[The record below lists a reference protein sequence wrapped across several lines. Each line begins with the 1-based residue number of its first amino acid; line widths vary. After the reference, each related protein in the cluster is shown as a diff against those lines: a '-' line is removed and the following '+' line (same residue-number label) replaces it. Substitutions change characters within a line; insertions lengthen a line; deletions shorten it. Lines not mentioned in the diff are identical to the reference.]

1 MNSGIYKTGQMRVRV
16 IKSGLLSTVQDMG
29 RTAGL
34 PMAVPVSGVM
44 DAYSARIANKAVGNA
59 GEDAVIEF
67 TYGGAVLEVE
77 TDILIACA
85 GGGACLGIDKQMLP
99 SGKPLFIPA
108 GTIINLLNKPG
119 GCRTYLA
126 VAGGWNVPDVLGS
139 KSTCLVAGFGG
150 FEGRALQPGDVLS
163 ASSNLSA
170 LSQKILNSLKG
181 TVVNCPKWQI
191 PGRDASSSEH
201 KIIRVIRGHESGWF
215 DGQSVGG
222 FFAEPYKLSLKSNR
236 MGYHLE
242 GPLMARSNKQELLS
256 TAVTP
261 GTIQVTGNGNLVLLM
276 ADCQTTGGYPRIAQ
290 VASVDIPLC
299 GQLQP
304 GDELYFN
311 EISWNEAERLYI
323 EQEKQLHQLSA
334 TIGNKYL

>member
-1 MNSGIYKTGQMRVRV
+1 MRIRV
-16 IKSGLLSTVQDMG
+16 IKAGLLATVQDMG

-44 DAYSARIANKAVGNA
+44 DAYSARIANYAVGNS

-67 TYGGAVLEVE
+67 TYGGPGLEAE
-77 TDILIACA
+77 TDILIAYA
-85 GGGACLGIDKQMLP
+85 GGGACIEIDKRTLP
-99 SGKPLFIPA
+99 PGKPLFIPA
-108 GTIINLLNKPG
+108 GSIMNLINKPG

-126 VAGGWNVPDVLGS
+126 VAGGWDVSDVLDS

-150 FEGRALQPGDVLS
+150 FKGRALQPQDVLS
-163 ASSNLSA
+163 APGNLSA
-170 LSQKILNSLKG
+170 LAEKILNSLKG
-181 TVVNCPKWQI
+181 AVVNCPKWQI
-191 PGRDASSSEH
+191 PGLVTSSSEH
-201 KIIRVIRGHESGWF
+201 KVIRVIRGHESGWF
-215 DGQSVGG
+215 DERSVSR
-222 FFAEPYKLSLKSNR
+222 FFAEPYRLSLKSNR

-242 GPLMARSNKQELLS
+242 GPAMSRMNKQELLS
-256 TAVTP
+256 TAVTS
-261 GTIQVTGNGNLVLLM
+261 GTIQVTGNGGLVLLM

-290 VASVDIPLC
+290 VAAVDMPLC

-323 EQEKQLHQLSA
+323 EQEKHLQQLSA
-334 TIGNKYL
+334 TIENKYL

>member
-1 MNSGIYKTGQMRVRV
+1 MNSKIYKTGQMWVQV
-16 IKSGLLSTVQDMG
+16 IKAGLLSTVQDIG

-44 DAYSARIANKAVGNA
+44 DAYSARIANKAVGNS

-67 TYGGAVLEVE
+67 TYGGAVLKAE
-77 TDILIACA
+77 TDILIAYA
-85 GGGACLGIDKQMLP
+85 GDGAYLQIDKQTLSP
-99 SGKPLFIPA
+99 SKPMFIPA
-108 GTIINLLNKPG
+108 GGIINLVNKPG

-126 VAGGWNVPDVLGS
+126 VTGGWDVPDVLGS

-150 FEGRALQPGDVLS
+150 FEGRALQPGDVLFTS
-163 ASSNLSA
+163 GNLSA

-191 PGRDASSSEH
+191 PGRGASSSEG

-215 DGQSVGG
+215 DEQSVGS
-222 FFAEPYKLSLKSNR
+222 FFAEPYRLSLKSNR

-242 GPLMARSNKQELLS
+242 GPLMARIDKQELLS

-261 GTIQVTGNGNLVLLM
+261 GTIQVTGNGSLVLLM

-290 VASVDIPLC
+290 VAAVDMPLC

-323 EQEKQLHQLSA
+323 EQEKHLHQLSA
-334 TIGNKYL
+334 TIENKYL

>member
-1 MNSGIYKTGQMRVRV
+1 MRVRV
-16 IKSGLLSTVQDMG
+16 IKAGLLSTVQDMG
-29 RTAGL
+29 RTKGL
-34 PMAVPVSGVM
+34 PMAVPVSGAM
-44 DAYSARIANKAVGNA
+44 DAFSARIANKAVGNSD
-59 GEDAVIEF
+59 EDAVIEF
-67 TYGGAVLEVE
+67 TYGGAVLEAE
-77 TDILIACA
+77 TDILIAYA
-85 GGGACLGIDKQMLP
+85 GGGAGLEINKQTLP
-99 SGKPLFIPA
+99 PGKPVFIPA
-108 GTIINLLNKPG
+108 GAILNLINKPG
-119 GCRTYLA
+119 GSRTYLA
-126 VAGGWNVPDVLGS
+126 VAGGWDVPDVLDS

-150 FEGRALQPGDVLS
+150 FSGRALQPQDVLS
-163 ASSNLSA
+163 ASGNLSA

-191 PGRDASSSEH
+191 PGLSNSFSEP

-215 DGQSVGG
+215 DEQSVSR

-242 GPLMARSNKQELLS
+242 GRAMSRSNKRELLS

-261 GTIQVTGNGNLVLLM
+261 GTVQVTGNGGLVLLM

-290 VASVDIPLC
+290 VAAVDMPLC

-304 GDELYFN
+304 GDELYFK

-334 TIGNKYL
+334 TIENKYL

>member
-1 MNSGIYKTGQMRVRV
+1 MQLRV
-16 IKSGLLSTVQDMG
+16 IKPGLLATVQDMG

-44 DAYSARIANKAVGNA
+44 DNYSARIADYAVGNA
-59 GEDAVIEF
+59 GEDAIIEF
-67 TYGGAVLEVE
+67 TYGGAVLETE
-77 TDILIACA
+77 TDILIAYA
-85 GGGACLGIDKQMLP
+85 GDGAYLAIDKQALP
-99 SGKPLFIPA
+99 PGKPLFIPA
-108 GTIINLLNKPG
+108 GTILNLINKPG

-126 VAGGWNVPDVLGS
+126 VAGGWDVPDVLGS

-150 FEGRALQPGDVLS
+150 FKGRALQPQDVLS
-163 ASSNLSA
+163 ASSNLSV
-170 LSQKILNSLKG
+170 LSEKILNSLKG
-181 TVVNCPKWQI
+181 TIVNCPKWQI
-191 PGRDASSSEH
+191 PGLSNSFFEP
-201 KIIRVIRGHESGWF
+201 KTIRVMMGHESGWF
-215 DGQSVGG
+215 DEQSVAG

-242 GPLMARSNKQELLS
+242 GPAMARINKQELLS

-261 GTIQVTGNGNLVLLM
+261 GTIQVTGNGGLVLLM

-290 VASVDIPLC
+290 VAAVDMSSC

-304 GDELYFN
+304 GDELFFT

-323 EQEKQLHQLSA
+323 EREKHLHQLSA
-334 TIGNKYL
+334 TIENKYL